1 MAANTYLFER
11 VRTFLDV
18 VDFGTVRANDPGRT
32 PQTLMIYQADG
43 SDFQVKV
50 STDAPALLLKSER
63 GPKGD
68 RYQVTVSLIGNA
80 LKAGPINGSITIE
93 TSDTQFP
100 KNLRCLYRDGFLN
113 AERPP
118 ACFNKQSRALW
129 GPRGLVRREGPRR

>member
-1 MAANTYLFER
+1 
-11 VRTFLDV
+11 
-18 VDFGTVRANDPGRT
+18 
-32 PQTLMIYQADG
+32 MIYQADG

-93 TSDTQFP
+93 TSDTQIS
-100 KNLRCLYRDGFLN
+100 KTYG
-113 AERPP
+113 
-118 ACFNKQSRALW
+118 ACIGMDS
-129 GPRGLVRREGPRR
+129 